1 MSRARRFLP
10 ILPALLLLL
19 LTTPGTGA
27 AAEPPAPRA
36 ALRSVQANFLQEK
49 HLQILAQ
56 PLTSRGVFAFQ
67 APRSLRWEYLYPV
80 RTLLLVHNDRIRKL
94 VEQNGSM
101 VDDPGLA
108 MDSIQLVL
116 EEITNWLAGRFTDS
130 PAFDAA
136 FPDERTIVLTPKDA
150 GLAAVIDR
158 IELRLQGEEGLLES
172 VLITEGPDAF
182 TRLTF
187 SDAVLNRNL
196 APSLFTGP

>member
-1 MSRARRFLP
+1 MNQTQRFLP
-10 ILPALLLLL
+10 ILPFLLLLL
-19 LTTPGTGA
+19 LIASRAG
-27 AAEPPAPRA
+27 AAEPPAPKV
-36 ALRSVQANFLQEK
+36 ALRSVQASFFQEK

-80 RTLLLVHNDRIRKL
+80 RTLLLVHNDSIRKL
-94 VEQNGSM
+94 VEQNGTM

-136 FPDERTIVLTPKDA
+136 FPDERTIVLTPKEA
-150 GLAAVIDR
+150 GLAAVISR
-158 IELRLQGEEGLLES
+158 IELRLQNEEGLLES
-172 VLITEGPDAF
+172 VLIMEGPDAY

-187 SDAVLNRNL
+187 SDAVLNRSL
-196 APSLFTGP
+196 APSLFTSP